1 MMVSK
6 KYKKE
11 WKKVVTKVLE
21 FYSWSTL
28 RFKKDAK
35 SREIA
40 RKGDILAAEIFALIN
55 DRVEPTIEGQ
65 LAAVIAITQSYA
77 FLRGSVWQVED
88 DPDKLMEAFTQRFM
102 GDAWRWVKHD
112 HVQYRYE
119 DFFLGEKV
127 DSEKFLETVK
137 NMHHYDEKNYK

>member
-1 MMVSK
+1 MVEK

-21 FYSWSTL
+21 FYCWSTL

-40 RKGDILAAEIFALIN
+40 RQGDILAAEIFALIN
-55 DRVEPTIEGQ
+55 DRVEPTIEGRI
-65 LAAVIAITQSYA
+65 AAVIAIIQSYA
-77 FLRGSVWQVED
+77 FLRGSVWMIEE

-102 GDAWRWVKHD
+102 GDSWRWVKHD

-119 DFFLGEKV
+119 EFFRGDKI
-127 DSEKFLETVK
+127 DSEKFLQNVRS
-137 NMHHYDEKNYK
+137 MHHYDEKNYK

>member
-1 MMVSK
+1 MVEK

-21 FYSWSTL
+21 FYCWSTL

-40 RKGDILAAEIFALIN
+40 RQGDILAAEIFALIN
-55 DRVEPTIEGQ
+55 DRVEPTIEGRI
-65 LAAVIAITQSYA
+65 AAVIAIIQSYA
-77 FLRGSVWQVED
+77 FLRGSVWEIED
-88 DPDKLMEAFTQRFM
+88 EPDKLMEAFTQRFM
-102 GDAWRWVKHD
+102 GDGWRWVKHD

-119 DFFLGEKV
+119 DFFRGYKV
-127 DSEKFLETVK
+127 DSKEFLQYVRS
-137 NMHHYDEKNYK
+137 MHHYDEKNYK

>member
-1 MMVSK
+1 MVEK

-21 FYSWSTL
+21 FYCWSTL

-40 RKGDILAAEIFALIN
+40 RQGDILAAEIFALIN
-55 DRVEPTIEGQ
+55 DRVEPTIEGRI
-65 LAAVIAITQSYA
+65 AAVIAIIQSYA
-77 FLRGSVWQVED
+77 FLRGSVWMIEE

-102 GDAWRWVKHD
+102 GDSWRWVKHD

-119 DFFLGEKV
+119 DFFRGYKV
-127 DSEKFLETVK
+127 DSKEFLQYVRS
-137 NMHHYDEKNYK
+137 MHHYDEKNYK